1 MRNIIIGGAQMNKRD
16 IFIKTTELEI
26 KDFLLQ
32 KLIKTDLSYI
42 EMVKIL
48 SNVNHEFV
56 GMMYLSNKE
65 DN

>member
-1 MRNIIIGGAQMNKRD
+1 MNKRD